1 MSAPERALATLAEEL
16 RADPVLAEHVAD
28 SGAAPTLGV
37 LVGAGPRAAA
47 DPSAYAVIVE
57 AVREAYLLHYG
68 GAPRLLA
75 GADPDLRLLAGD
87 YLYAVGLERL
97 AARGDLEA
105 VRELADLISLLAQAH
120 AERLVPDAAPALWIA
135 ATVAVGAGAGAAHI
149 EAKAAMRGGDPDAP
163 RLLLEAAAT
172 SADGIGMREALA
184 AAADSIGF
192 APQDSPA
199 RG

>member
-1 MSAPERALATLAEEL
+1 MSGPDQALATLAAEL
-16 RADPVLAEHVAD
+16 RGDPVLADHVED
-28 SGAAPTLGV
+28 GGAAPILGA

-57 AVREAYLLHYG
+57 AVREGYLLHYG
-68 GAPRLLA
+68 EPRLLED
-75 GADPDLRLLAGD
+75 ADPDLRLLAGD
-87 YLYAVGLERL
+87 YLYALGLERL

-105 VRELADLISLLAQAH
+105 VRELSDLISLLAQAH
-120 AERLVPDAAPALWIA
+120 TEPAVPDAPQALWLA
-135 ATVAVGAGAGAAHI
+135 ATVAVGAGASDAHW
-149 EAKAAMRGGDPDAP
+149 EAKAAMRAGDAAAP
-163 RLLLEAAAT
+163 RLLRDAAAA
-172 SADGIGMREALA
+172 SADGNGMRDALA